1 MNNYH
6 ELVAYKMIW
15 YADAKML
22 LMLIFF
28 FTLTIFSSL
37 LYLFHCFTLIQHDT
51 DYKQYN
57 FVQYSN
63 DAIDKIL
70 TIIQNVYWKALLE
83 KLMDHYL
90 LPVVDNHV

>member
-1 MNNYH
+1 MINYH

-15 YADAKML
+15 YADAKVL

-28 FTLTIFSSL
+28 FTLKIFSSL
-37 LYLFHCFTLIQHDT
+37 LYLFHCSTLIQHDT

-63 DAIDKIL
+63 DAIEKIL
-70 TIIQNVYWKALLE
+70 TIIQNVHCKTLLE
-83 KLMDHYL
+83 KIDGSL
-90 LPVVDNHV
+90 LITSC